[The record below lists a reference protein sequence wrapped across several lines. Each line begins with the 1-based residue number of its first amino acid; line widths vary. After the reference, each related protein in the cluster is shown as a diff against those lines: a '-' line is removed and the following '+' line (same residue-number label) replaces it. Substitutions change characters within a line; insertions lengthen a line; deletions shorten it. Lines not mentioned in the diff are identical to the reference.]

1 MTTMVTS
8 AMEDGIRDMLGR
20 FGITGV
26 VTEDGA
32 DLLDEIPVEAP
43 TGHPSPAQAQ
53 LMAKLTNE
61 LLDLDREAWSQAVDY
76 MQRMSGRW
84 TPGREGNAS
93 KWIDRLIAKLR
104 ELRTAAR
111 RPAPGAEEL
120 ADGTYILDG
129 DIYKVRHAVHGSG
142 RQYASL
148 LVPPAAEGEDATWEY
163 KGQAPLRLLTAEHLL
178 TPELAKKYGALYGV
192 CVRCGRVL
200 TREDSIDRMMGS
212 TCWGKSG
219 F

>member
-1 MTTMVTS
+1 MTTTYAQRMDE
-8 AMEDGIRDMLGR
+8 AELAALNAAGN
-20 FGITGV
+20 
-26 VTEDGA
+26 DGA

-43 TGHPSPAQAQ
+43 GADLPSPNQMGLITKLMTELRTMDEPAWQ
-53 LMAKLTNE
+53 LGL
-61 LLDLDREAWSQAVDY
+61 DY
-76 MQRMSGRW
+76 MVRMRGHWTLGRD
-84 TPGREGNAS
+84 GNAS
-93 KWIDRLIAKLR
+93 RWIDRLIAKLR

-111 RPAPGAEEL
+111 RPAPGAKEL

-200 TREDSIDRMMGS
+200 THEDSIDRMMGS

>member
-1 MTTMVTS
+1 MS
-8 AMEDGIRDMLGR
+8 ILDLIRNSPQPDLDGEEM
-20 FGITGV
+20 
-26 VTEDGA
+26 
-32 DLLDEIPVEAP
+32 DLLNEVPVETPSASS
-43 TGHPSPAQAQ
+43 PSPRQTELINK
-53 LMAKLTNE
+53 LMAE
-61 LLDLDREAWSQAVDY
+61 LRQLDEAAWQLGLDY
-76 MQRMSGRW
+76 MVKMEGRW
-84 TPGREGNAS
+84 TPGRDGNAS
-93 KWIDRLIAKLR
+93 RWIDRLIAKVG
-104 ELRTAAR
+104 ELRTARKISA
-111 RPAPGAEEL
+111 PAAEL

-129 DIYKVRHAVHGSG
+129 EIFKVRHAVHGSG

-148 LVPPAAEGEDATWEY
+148 LVPPAAEGADATWEY
-163 KGQAPLRLLTAEHLL
+163 KGQAPLRQLTAEHLL